1 MNVEQLAEKRATVL
15 ATARE
20 LANNPESDMAQ
31 VKSLMAEAE
40 QIAARIEAVKAL
52 GEMAPVAPKPAQID
66 EPWKSGTITRN
77 VLPGTRDEANWK
89 AYAWGQWARS
99 IMGNRKS
106 AEWVKNNLKAQSEG
120 TSSAGGY
127 TVPDPLSS
135 DLIYLREQFGVA
147 RRVAKIYPMSA
158 DTLNVPNAT
167 ASTTVYYPG
176 ENTAITAS
184 DMTFDQVALVAKKM
198 AVLTQV
204 SKELAEDSII
214 DFGATL
220 ARDMAYVMAKEE
232 DRVVFNSSYPSTAD
246 ASGLK
251 GIPRV
256 LTDLASGT
264 VANYGNVA
272 GIKVGAAGT
281 GAAWSGFTLANV
293 QEILGRLPSYC
304 DNPAWFMHKNFFYNG
319 IADKLIALS
328 GNNIEAIQNAYGA
341 TPTLFG
347 LPVYFVQNMLSAPAN
362 SSCVAIVGDLGKGV
376 AFGDRRGV
384 TIEVSDQRYF
394 DADQLAFKATER
406 YALNCFD
413 AGNYNATASAR
424 QAGSF
429 AALFSATT

>member
-40 QIAARIEAVKAL
+40 QIAARIEAVKSL

-66 EPWKSGTITRN
+66 EPWKSGTIGKN
-77 VLPGTRDEANWK
+77 PLPGNRDEANFK

-120 TSSAGGY
+120 TTTLGGF

-135 DLIYLREQFGVA
+135 DLIYLREQFGIA
-147 RRVAKIYPMSA
+147 RQNCKIFPMTS
-158 DTLNVPNAT
+158 DILNVPNAS

-176 ENTAITAS
+176 ENSAITPS
-184 DMTFDQVALVAKKM
+184 DITFAQVQLVAKKM

-232 DRVVFNSSYPSTAD
+232 DRVVFNSAVD
-246 ASGLK
+246 ATSGID
-251 GIPRV
+251 GILYGV
-256 LTDLASGT
+256 YNLSGT
-264 VANYGNVA
+264 KANIASLVIFDAGSVA
-272 GIKVGAAGT
+272 GQP
-281 GAAWSGFTLANV
+281 TLANIRTMV
-293 QEILGRLPSYC
+293 RKLPTYAA
-304 DNPAWFMHKNFFYNG
+304 NAKWYMHKEFFYNNIG
-319 IADKLIALS
+319 TRLDALG
-328 GNNIEAIQNAYGA
+328 GNNIEAIQNAYGNA
-341 TPTLFG
+341 PTLYG
-347 LPVYFVQNMLSAPAN
+347 YPVVFVQNMPKVNTASSPAVLLGDLSA
-362 SSCVAIVGDLGKGV
+362 GT

-384 TIEVSDQRYF
+384 TIEVSDQYYF
-394 DADQLAFKATER
+394 NVDSLAFKGTARYGFNAFDLGNVNAAAASQVPGSLIVGAFQAT
-406 YALNCFD
+406 
-413 AGNYNATASAR
+413 
-424 QAGSF
+424 
-429 AALFSATT
+429 